1 MPYSSA
7 FCIRDDGKLLV
18 LTYLRDQQVFAWA
31 PQSSTGKYE
40 STCSISEGSEDA
52 VYFVVNRTI
61 NGQTKRYIE
70 RLSSRLF
77 TSDEDAFFVD
87 CGLSYDGRNT
97 STRTMTISGGS
108 GDWSYQ
114 VDYPVTISG
123 GAYFVGT
130 DVGAQIQFPYSE
142 TDPDTGEVVAKE
154 LRGDI
159 LSVTSNTAVVVRF
172 NRNVPAVLRTAATTN
187 WQMARQ
193 TFSGLSHL
201 EGQTVNILSDASVE
215 PQKTVTGG
223 AVTLES
229 PGAVVHIGLP
239 ITAEFETLDI
249 NINGQETLL
258 DKKQVIP
265 TVTMVVNASRGIWAT
280 TPGGEWYEYPQREF
294 EFYDD
299 PVDDATGKV
308 EVKLDSN
315 WDKNGRVKVRQLDP
329 LPLSVLAVLPRM
341 TVGGF

>member
-1 MPYSSA
+1 
-7 FCIRDDGKLLV
+7 
-18 LTYLRDQQVFAWA
+18 
-31 PQSSTGKYE
+31 
-40 STCSISEGSEDA
+40 
-52 VYFVVNRTI
+52 
-61 NGQTKRYIE
+61 
-70 RLSSRLF
+70 
-77 TSDEDAFFVD
+77 
-87 CGLSYDGRNT
+87 
-97 STRTMTISGGS
+97 
-108 GDWSYQ
+108 
-114 VDYPVTISG
+114 
-123 GAYFVGT
+123 
-130 DVGAQIQFPYSE
+130 
-142 TDPDTGEVVAKE
+142 
-154 LRGDI
+154 
-159 LSVTSNTAVVVRF
+159 
-172 NRNVPAVLRTAATTN
+172 

-215 PQKTVTGG
+215 PQKVVTCGS
-223 AVTLES
+223 VTLES
-229 PGAVVHIGLP
+229 PGAVVHVGLP

-280 TPGGEWYEYPQREF
+280 TPGGTWYEYPQREF

-329 LPLSVLAVLPRM
+329 LPLSVLAVLPRLN
-341 TVGGF
+341 VGGF

>member
-1 MPYSSA
+1 M
-7 FCIRDDGKLLV
+7 
-18 LTYLRDQQVFAWA
+18 
-31 PQSSTGKYE
+31 
-40 STCSISEGSEDA
+40 
-52 VYFVVNRTI
+52 VNRTI

-97 STRTMTISGGS
+97 SSRTMTISGGS
-108 GDWSYQ
+108 GEWSYQ

-159 LSVTSNTAVVVRF
+159 ISVTSNTAVVVRF
-172 NRNVPAVLRTAATTN
+172 NRNVPEVLRTTATTN

-193 TFSGLSHL
+193 TFSGLAHL

-215 PQKTVTGG
+215 PQKIVTGG

-265 TVTMVVNASRGIWAT
+265 SVTMVVNASRGIWAT
-280 TPGGEWYEYPQREF
+280 TPSGEWYEYPQRED

-299 PVDDATGKV
+299 PVKDATGKI
-308 EVKLDSN
+308 EVNLDSN
-315 WDKNGRVKVRQLDP
+315 WDKNGRVKVRQQDP
-329 LPLSVLAVLPRM
+329 LPLSVLAVIPRL
-341 TVGGF
+341 TVGGK

>member
-1 MPYSSA
+1 M
-7 FCIRDDGKLLV
+7 
-18 LTYLRDQQVFAWA
+18 FAWA
-31 PQSSTGKYE
+31 PQSSAGKYE

-97 STRTMTISGGS
+97 SSRTMTISGGT

-142 TDPDTGEVVAKE
+142 TDPDTGEAVAKE

-159 LSVTSNTAVVVRF
+159 ISVTSNTAVVVRF
-172 NRNVPAVLRTAATTN
+172 NRNVPAVLRTVATTN

-215 PQKTVTGG
+215 PQKTVSGG

-265 TVTMVVNASRGIWAT
+265 TVTMVVNASRGIWQPRRA
-280 TPGGEWYEYPQREF
+280 E
-294 EFYDD
+294 
-299 PVDDATGKV
+299 
-308 EVKLDSN
+308 
-315 WDKNGRVKVRQLDP
+315 NGTNI
-329 LPLSVLAVLPRM
+329 LSVSLSSTTIRLMMLPGRWK
-341 TVGGF
+341 